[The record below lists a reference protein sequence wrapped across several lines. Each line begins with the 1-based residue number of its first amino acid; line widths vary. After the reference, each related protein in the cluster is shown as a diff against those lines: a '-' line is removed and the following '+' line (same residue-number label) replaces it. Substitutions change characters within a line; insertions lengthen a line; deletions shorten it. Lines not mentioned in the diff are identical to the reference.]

1 MISPAVNI
9 SHVSKRFGDVVAVD
23 DVTFSVDKGQI
34 FGLIGP
40 DGAGKTTLF
49 RIMATLINPDAGNA
63 SLGGYDVVKDFR
75 RIRNFVGYM
84 PGQFSLYPDL
94 SVEEN
99 LHFFASVF
107 GVDPHKSIGYIE
119 PIYRQIERFKNRR
132 AGALSG
138 GMKQKLALCCAL
150 IHRPEVLLLDEPTT
164 GVDAVSRTEFWE
176 ILDIYRKEGMPIIVS
191 TPYMDE
197 ASRCD
202 RLALMYEGRILSTGS
217 VEEVIASHPLHLF
230 DAWGPDRYSL
240 LCSLRKLPEIENAY
254 LHGEVVR
261 FMPKVGCSIDDVQ
274 RSLVGVR
281 ITKVDDV
288 GVEDV
293 FINLLSKKDEE

>member
-1 MISPAVNI
+1 MTSPAI
-9 SHVSKRFGDVVAVD
+9 DIRHVSKKYGEVAALD
-23 DVTFSVDKGQI
+23 DVSLSVSKGEI

-49 RIMATLINPDAGNA
+49 RIMATLLNPDSGAVSIDGC
-63 SLGGYDVVKDFR
+63 DVVKEFR
-75 RIRNFVGYM
+75 KVRNFIGYM

-99 LHFFASVF
+99 LRFFASVF
-107 GVDPHKSIGYIE
+107 NVNPDAGMGCIE

-176 ILDIYRKEGMPIIVS
+176 ILNIYRNEGMPIIAS

-202 RLALMYEGRILSTGS
+202 RLALMFEGKILTAGT
-217 VEEVIASHPLHLF
+217 VEEVIDDHPLDLY
-230 DAWGPDRYSL
+230 DAEGANRYNL
-240 LCSLRKLPEIENAY
+240 LCALRELPQIDNAY
-254 LHGEVVR
+254 LHGENVR
-261 FMPKVGCSIDDVQ
+261 FIPQPESIDEIRRALSDVKI
-274 RSLVGVR
+274 S
-281 ITKVDDV
+281 KVHHS

-293 FINLLSKKDEE
+293 FINLLSKRNGY